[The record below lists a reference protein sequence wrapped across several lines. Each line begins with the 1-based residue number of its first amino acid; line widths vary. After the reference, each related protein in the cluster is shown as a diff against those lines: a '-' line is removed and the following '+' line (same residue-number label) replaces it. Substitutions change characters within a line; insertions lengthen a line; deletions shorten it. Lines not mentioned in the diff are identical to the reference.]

1 MSICVSFIGEIED
14 LNKKIFHFNSSQT
27 IESILKTFLKETNS
41 KMSLDLND
49 IIFIFGGKILNKN
62 NFLHKNI
69 SEVFKHQR
77 YNKIKIIDT
86 NEIIYNWTPNADSFI
101 KFDDYKNYFI
111 SLHKKLSEFFNEN
124 YSNLSY
130 NDSYKN
136 NFINF
141 INSMNIDGKSY
152 IIDWVNKIKT
162 GTVEEYIQVYTGE
175 DPI

>member
-1 MSICVSFIGEIED
+1 MSIYVSFIGEYED

-86 NEIIYNWTPNADSFI
+86 NEIIYN
-101 KFDDYKNYFI
+101 
-111 SLHKKLSEFFNEN
+111 
-124 YSNLSY
+124 
-130 NDSYKN
+130 
-136 NFINF
+136 
-141 INSMNIDGKSY
+141 
-152 IIDWVNKIKT
+152 
-162 GTVEEYIQVYTGE
+162 
-175 DPI
+175 